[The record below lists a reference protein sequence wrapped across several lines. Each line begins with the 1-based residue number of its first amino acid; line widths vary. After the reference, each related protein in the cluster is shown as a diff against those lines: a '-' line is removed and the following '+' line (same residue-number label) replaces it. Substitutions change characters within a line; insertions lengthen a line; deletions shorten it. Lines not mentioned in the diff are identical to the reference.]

1 MIPLNEYPYRNIED
15 FNLDYILKTIKTLRD
30 DYDTLTQ
37 FFADL
42 NSWKAGIDANVAR
55 CLRELAAYDSRFD
68 ALVRQVNNRMD
79 ALVRQVNN
87 QTTAIRNDLEH
98 EIDTRLNQID
108 LAITAL
114 TQEIANRISLLT
126 TQLFA
131 AIESNNQ
138 LNREYI
144 DAKLQE
150 FIDSLPEYT
159 SDNIFVYN
167 PVTGETDTL
176 NKTLYDIYEVTRDY
190 ALTAQEYDA
199 LGLTASEYDALDL
212 TAFEYDNYAKLRM
225 GIGFY
230 YIRSPFDGT
239 LISIESAINQL
250 AALHM
255 NALTASEYDAKDLD
269 ADAYDALDLTAHD
282 YDWNGAQLVP

>member
-1 MIPLNEYPYRNIED
+1 MIPLNEYPYRNLED
-15 FNLDYILKTIKTLRD
+15 FNLDYILKTITTLRS
-30 DYDTLTQ
+30 DYNTLTQ
-37 FFADL
+37 FFSDL
-42 NSWKAGIDANVAR
+42 DTWKAGIDADVAR

-68 ALVRQVNNRMD
+68 ALVRQVNNQVT
-79 ALVRQVNN
+79 ALQ
-87 QTTAIRNDLEH
+87 NDLEY
-98 EIDTRLNQID
+98 EIDTRLNQIS
-108 LAITAL
+108 LAITTL

-126 TQLFA
+126 AQLFA
-131 AIESNNQ
+131 VIETNNQ

-144 DAKLQE
+144 DVKLQE

-159 SDNIFVYN
+159 ADNIFVHN

-176 NKTLYDIYEVTRDY
+176 NKTLYDIYEVSRAY
-190 ALTAQEYDA
+190 ALTASEYDA
-199 LGLTASEYDALDL
+199 LGLTAAEYDALDL
-212 TAFEYDNYAKLRM
+212 TAFEYDNYARLKM

-239 LISIESAINQL
+239 LISLESAIYQL

-255 NALTASEYDAKDLD
+255 DALTASAYDAKDLD
-269 ADAYDALDLTAHD
+269 ADTYDALDLTARN

>member
-1 MIPLNEYPYRNIED
+1 MIPLNEYPYRNLED

-42 NSWKAGIDANVAR
+42 DAWKAGIDADVAR

-68 ALVRQVNNRMD
+68 ALVRQVND
-79 ALVRQVNN
+79 QVSALQ
-87 QTTAIRNDLEH
+87 NDLEY
-98 EIDTRLNQID
+98 EIDTRLNAID
-108 LAITAL
+108 LAITEL
-114 TQEIANRISLLT
+114 TQAIANRISLLT

-131 AIESNNQ
+131 AIETNNQ

-144 DAKLQE
+144 DVKLQE

-159 SDNIFVYN
+159 ADNIFVHN

-176 NKTLYDIYEVTRDY
+176 NKTLYDIYEVARAY

-212 TAFEYDNYAKLRM
+212 TAFEYDNYAKLKM

-230 YIRSPFDGT
+230 FIRSPFDGT

-255 NALTASEYDAKDLD
+255 DALTASAYDAKDMD
-269 ADAYDALDLTAHD
+269 ADTYDALDLTAYD

>member
-1 MIPLNEYPYRNIED
+1 MAFNEYPYRNLTD
-15 FNLDYILKTIKTLRD
+15 LNLDYILKTIKTLRS

-42 NSWKAGIDANVAR
+42 NTWKAGIDADVAR

-68 ALVRQVNNRMD
+68 ALVRQVND
-79 ALVRQVNN
+79 QVSALQ
-87 QTTAIRNDLEH
+87 NDLEY
-98 EIDTRLNQID
+98 EIDTRLDAID
-108 LAITAL
+108 LAITEL
-114 TQEIANRISLLT
+114 TQAIANRISLLT

-131 AIESNNQ
+131 VIETNNQ

-144 DAKLQE
+144 DVKLQE

-159 SDNIFVYN
+159 ADNIFVHN

-176 NKTLYDIYEVTRDY
+176 NKTLYDIYEVARAY

-212 TAFEYDNYAKLRM
+212 TAFEYDNYAKLKM

-230 YIRSPFDGT
+230 FIRSPFDGT

-255 NALTASEYDAKDLD
+255 DALTASAYDAKNMD
-269 ADAYDALDLTAHD
+269 ASVYDALDLTAYD
-282 YDWNGAQLVP
+282 YDWNGASLVP